1 MAAALLAVVEA
12 MVGDG
17 DMNIPNRPCVA
28 CGGTD
33 RFYLIT
39 HPNNGGAPY
48 WRCRACDYTEPH
60 DEDEVF
66 EGATPDHILRQRQ
79 RTPEEIAESH
89 YAYGVVAER
98 CAAALWSKAGAEAL
112 AYLQK
117 RGLSTPMIKGAK
129 LGYCADGLAFFT
141 DLFYQ
146 DKRAYE
152 GAMIGGLRKG
162 QGIPRPVC
170 RTTITIPYFQGD
182 TCVLLRGRKLHPK
195 RDEPKYLSP
204 QGPLYAGAA
213 PAFYLHHVLE
223 GASAVILT
231 EGELKA
237 LVAHQEWRAGRSP
250 YPCVATSGVMY
261 LPTALIEA
269 LQGKIVYLAYDNE
282 KPKRGERESPGE
294 RAISRNGSKLR
305 QAGIAVKVI
314 ELPRAAD
321 QSKVDLDSYIVA
333 TRPATRTA

>member
-1 MAAALLAVVEA
+1 MTTH
-12 MVGDG
+12 
-17 DMNIPNRPCVA
+17 PNRPCPE
-28 CGGTD
+28 CGGND

-39 HPNNGGAPY
+39 QPNNGGAPY

-66 EGATPDHILRQRQ
+66 DGAAPDHVTQSRE
-79 RTPEEIAESH
+79 RTPQEITEAH
-89 YAYGVVAER
+89 YAYTVVMER
-98 CAAALWSKAGAEAL
+98 CAAMLWSKAGAEAL
-112 AYLQK
+112 DYLQR

-129 LGYCADGLAFFT
+129 LGYCADGLTLFT

-152 GAMIGGLRKG
+152 GAMIGGLRKA

-182 TCVLLRGRKLHPK
+182 MCVLLRGRKLHPK
-195 RDEPKYLSP
+195 KDEPKYLSP

-223 GASAVILT
+223 GAGAVILT

-261 LPTALIEA
+261 LPPALIET
-269 LQGKIVYLAYDNE
+269 LKGKTVYLAYDNE
-282 KPKRGERESPGE
+282 KPKRGEILSAGE
-294 RAISRNGSKLR
+294 RAVSRNGSKLK

-314 ELPRAAD
+314 ELPRSPD

-333 TRPATRTA
+333 ARPAMRNA